1 MTVADAKDGQDKLVE
16 SLLAI
21 RNDRYEIWKHFEERA
36 DRLND
41 QLWKIGIWLLSV
53 LATTLFLPFLVPS
66 FIDVSRSAFPIQ
78 VKAQVPVALIAAS
91 GTSLCVYAHTVL
103 LDIRRHIEH
112 NWRRSAY
119 ARTGVWRCTGWR
131 GRKRHAWNVLVSIE
145 ILALAAF
152 VALFVLAL
160 AQ

>member
-1 MTVADAKDGQDKLVE
+1 MFVVSTLAALVQLGGVGDGYVC
-16 SLLAI
+16 
-21 RNDRYEIWKHFEERA
+21 
-36 DRLND
+36 
-41 QLWKIGIWLLSV
+41 
-53 LATTLFLPFLVPS
+53 T
-66 FIDVSRSAFPIQ
+66 
-78 VKAQVPVALIAAS
+78 
-91 GTSLCVYAHTVL
+91 HTVL
-103 LDIRRHIEH
+103 RDIRRHIED

-119 ARTGVWRCTGWR
+119 ARTGVWRFAGWR